1 MHPDRYTST
10 RSYAPYPLVDDDA
23 ALGLV
28 RTTVTGFAGSTV
40 AHHVPE
46 RRSDRAT
53 LFLHGAAG
61 SWSTWTP
68 LVRAAADS
76 ASAFTDPVLLD
87 LPGWGEAT
95 LDGSAGAPT
104 IDTVCELARAA
115 ALELGYTSWDVVGH
129 SMGGVIAMH
138 LAARWPAEARSVV
151 TVSGTTWSLVE
162 SVAHPVRNVSLLP
175 NFIALWRI
183 MALLSALGSAGRAL
197 VDGMQSSGLLRAA
210 VVPLFR
216 HPFRVSAS
224 VVDALARE
232 IRPPSFLAAVNIIRG
247 YDPDKAWADITCPV
261 TALKGDRDALVRDS
275 DLERLHRLLP
285 ASRTVV
291 VADCGHFAN
300 IERPDSVLSAIQLAV
315 PSFGAVSR

>member
-1 MHPDRYTST
+1 MLSNRPT
-10 RSYAPYPLVDDDA
+10 RTRLYAPNGLEDA

-28 RTTVTGFAGSTV
+28 STTVSGFAGSTV
-40 AHHVPE
+40 AHHLPE

-68 LVRAAADS
+68 LMRAAADS
-76 ASAFTDPVLLD
+76 GSALTDPVFLD
-87 LPGWGEAT
+87 LPGWGEAA
-95 LDGSAGAPT
+95 LDPLAGGPT
-104 IDTVCELARAA
+104 IDTVCELVRAA
-115 ALELGYTSWDVVGH
+115 ALKLGYASWDVVGH
-129 SMGGVIAMH
+129 SMGGFIAMH
-138 LAARWPAEARSVV
+138 LAARWPDEVQSVV

-162 SVAHPVRNVSLLP
+162 SVAHPVRNFSVLP

-183 MALLSALGSAGRAL
+183 MALLSALGPAGRAL
-197 VDGMQSSGLLRAA
+197 VNWMQSARLLRPA

-216 HPFRVSAS
+216 HPFRISAS

-232 IRPPSFLAAVNIIRG
+232 IRPPSFLAAVDITRG
-247 YDPDKAWADITCPV
+247 YDPDAVWAGIICPV

-275 DLERLHRLLP
+275 DLERLRGLLP

-300 IERPDSVLSAIQLAV
+300 IERPDAVLDAMQLV
-315 PSFGAVSR
+315 GALSR